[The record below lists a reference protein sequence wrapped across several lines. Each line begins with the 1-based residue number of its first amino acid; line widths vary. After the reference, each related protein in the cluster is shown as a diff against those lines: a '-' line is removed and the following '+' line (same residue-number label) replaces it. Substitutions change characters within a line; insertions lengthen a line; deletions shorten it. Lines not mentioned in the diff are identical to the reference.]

1 MHFLYKKIM
10 LYKARINTFRQ
21 VRIGRMLFDRGKRT
35 SEENDLKD
43 LLDQIE
49 VNYGKE
55 KDTGNIVILRLLI

>member
-1 MHFLYKKIM
+1 MHFLHKKIM

-43 LLDQIE
+43 VLDQIE

>member
-1 MHFLYKKIM
+1 MHFLHKKIM
-10 LYKARINTFRQ
+10 LYKARIKTFRQ
-21 VRIGRMLFDRGKRT
+21 GRIGRMLFDRGKRT

-43 LLDQIE
+43 VLDQIE

>member
-1 MHFLYKKIM
+1 
-10 LYKARINTFRQ
+10 
-21 VRIGRMLFDRGKRT
+21 MLFDRGKRT

-55 KDTGNIVILRLLI
+55 DTGNIVILRLLI

>member
-1 MHFLYKKIM
+1 MHFLHKKIM

-21 VRIGRMLFDRGKRT
+21 GRIGRMLFDRGKRT

-43 LLDQIE
+43 VLDQIE

-55 KDTGNIVILRLLI
+55 KDTGNIVILRLLT

>member
-21 VRIGRMLFDRGKRT
+21 GRIGRMLFDRGKRT

-43 LLDQIE
+43 VLDQIE